1 MPDVRAILNERRNQH
16 GRLTDHARVCQAMK
30 RAMRDSLGWEL
41 LADDMKEAADM
52 IVHKLA
58 RTLSG
63 NPNYIEHYRDIA
75 GYAQLVVDRL
85 QETDGAIDSV
95 TVMKRRE
102 AGEWVEGGMEG
113 QHG

>member
-16 GRLTDHARVCQAMK
+16 GRLADHARVCQAMK

-63 NPNYIEHYRDIA
+63 DPNHIDHWADVC

-85 QETDGAIDSV
+85 EQQEQG
-95 TVMKRRE
+95 
-102 AGEWVEGGMEG
+102 
-113 QHG
+113 HG

>member
-1 MPDVRAILNERRNQH
+1 MPDVRTILNERRGQH
-16 GRLTDHARVCQAMK
+16 GSLVNHARVSQAMK
-30 RAMRDSLGWEL
+30 QAMRDSLGWDL

-63 NPNYIEHYRDIA
+63 NPNYIDHYRDIA

-102 AGEWVEGGMEG
+102 GGEWVDG
-113 QHG
+113 

>member
-1 MPDVRAILNERRNQH
+1 MKDVH
-16 GRLTDHARVCQAMK
+16 RLRFTGDH
-30 RAMRDSLGWEL
+30 SLRS
-41 LADDMKEAADM
+41 ADDMKEAADM

-102 AGEWVEGGMEG
+102 AGEGVEGGMEG

>member
-1 MPDVRAILNERRNQH
+1 MPDVRTILNERRNQH

-63 NPNYIEHYRDIA
+63 NPNYIDHYRDIA

-102 AGEWVEGGMEG
+102 AGEWVDG
-113 QHG
+113 